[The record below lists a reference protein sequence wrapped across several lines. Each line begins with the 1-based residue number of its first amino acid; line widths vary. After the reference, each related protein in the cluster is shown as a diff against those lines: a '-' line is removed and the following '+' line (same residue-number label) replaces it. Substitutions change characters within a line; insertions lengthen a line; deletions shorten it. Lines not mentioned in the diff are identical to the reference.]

1 MSSKGSMKAA
11 SAASLAALLAL
22 ASWAWAQGHMG
33 QGDRAPRTEPPHGGQ
48 MEHGKTET
56 PASLPPPIRTTMEQL
71 HHSGGVPPGWR
82 FLLPP
87 GDPAEGRKVY
97 VAMKCFTCHEIKGER
112 FPQEAKN
119 PGDVGPELT
128 GIGRPHPAEYLA
140 ETILNPNRVII
151 EGPGYTGP
159 DGLSKMPDY
168 TESMTLAKLIDLVA
182 YLKSL
187 TSGP

>member
-1 MSSKGSMKAA
+1 MKAA
-11 SAASLAALLAL
+11 SAASLAALLAF
-22 ASWAWAQGHMG
+22 ASWAWAQGQMDHG
-33 QGDRAPRTEPPHGGQ
+33 ARPKQAEPLHGGQ
-48 MEHGKTET
+48 MEHGKTGT
-56 PASLPPPIRTTMEQL
+56 PASPPPPIRTTMEEL
-71 HHSGGVPPGWR
+71 HHSGGVPPGWQ

-112 FPQEAKN
+112 FPQAAKN

-128 GIGRPHPAEYLA
+128 GIGRYHPAEYLA

-151 EGPGYTGP
+151 EGAGHTGP

-168 TESMTLAKLIDLVA
+168 AESMTLAQLVDLAA

-187 TSGP
+187 ASGP